1 MAPVRGPLF
10 FYGMRRGVLVLNFG
24 SQYVQLIARRIREL
38 GVYSEIIPYWTSA
51 EEIKTKEPYGII
63 LSGGPASV
71 YQEGAPL
78 PDAGIYRLGVPL
90 LGICYGLQVMVHQ
103 WGGKVERATRQEYG
117 RARLTIIKRDILFEG
132 LPEEM
137 DVWMSHA
144 DKVSSLPEDFE
155 VLAISENSPYAVV
168 RHRELPL
175 YGLQFHPEVSH
186 TPYGKDL
193 LARFLFGICKAPA
206 HWQMGDILKEK
217 IEEIRSQVKGRK
229 VISAL
234 SGGVDS
240 TVAAV
245 LTHRAVGDL
254 LECVFVD
261 HGLLRKG
268 ELEQVTEAFRKMN
281 LPFRVVSAGKLFLER
296 LRGVEDPEEKRR
308 IIGHTFIE
316 VFEKE
321 AEKIGAQLLL
331 QGTLYP
337 DVVES
342 AGIAG
347 SQVIKSHH
355 NVGGLPEKMNLELL
369 EPLRDM
375 FKDEVRQLGKLLG
388 IPDEILNRH
397 PFPGPGLAI
406 RILGEVKEE
415 DLELLR
421 EADYIF
427 VEELKRWGLYHRVW
441 QAFAVLLPV
450 KSVGVMG
457 DQRTYERVIAL
468 RAVDSVDGMTAD
480 WSRLPYDFL
489 DHVMRR
495 IINEVK
501 GINRV
506 VYDIS
511 SKPPATIEWE

>member
-1 MAPVRGPLF
+1 MLRP
-10 FYGMRRGVLVLNFG
+10 VLVLNFG

-38 GVYSEIIPYWTSA
+38 GVYSQIVPFYERVEKLLEKKPYA
-51 EEIKTKEPYGII
+51 II

-71 YQEGAPL
+71 YMPKAPL
-78 PDAGIYRLGVPL
+78 PDERLYELNIPI
-90 LGICYGLQVMVHQ
+90 LGICYGLQAITFQ
-103 WGGKVERATRQEYG
+103 LGGVVEKAQRQEYG
-117 RARLTIIKRDILFEG
+117 RARLQVLKEDPFFEG
-132 LPEEM
+132 LPTSF

-144 DKVSSLPEDFE
+144 DKVSKLPPDFE
-155 VLAISENSPYAVV
+155 VLAKSENSPYAVI
-168 RHRELPL
+168 RHREKPV
-175 YGLQFHPEVSH
+175 YGVQFHPEVAH
-186 TPYGKDL
+186 TQYGKEM
-193 LARFLFGICKAPA
+193 LANFLFKVAKAEKN
-206 HWQMGDILKEK
+206 WQMEDFIERS
-217 IEEIRSQVKGRK
+217 IEEIRQKAGNRK
-229 VISAL
+229 VICAL

-240 TVAAV
+240 TVAFA
-245 LTHRAVGDL
+245 LTYRAIGNNL
-254 LECVFVD
+254 LGIFVD

-268 ELEQVTEAFRKMN
+268 EAQEVEGYFRAMSF
-281 LPFRVVSAGKLFLER
+281 PFKKVDASQLFLER

-308 IIGHTFIE
+308 IVGHTFIE
-316 VFEKE
+316 VFERESKDFG
-321 AEKIGAQLLL
+321 AEFLL

-342 AGIAG
+342 AGIEGA
-347 SQVIKSHH
+347 QVIKTHH
-355 NVGGLPEKMNLELL
+355 NVGGLPERMSLELL
-369 EPLRDM
+369 EPLREL
-375 FKDEVRQLGKLLG
+375 FKDEVREIGKLLG
-388 IPDEILNRH
+388 VPEGILRRH

-415 DLELLR
+415 DLNILR
-421 EADYIF
+421 EADAIF
-427 VEELKRWGLYHRVW
+427 IEELKRWGLYDKVW

-457 DQRTYERVIAL
+457 DVRTYERVVGL

-480 WSRLPYDFL
+480 WSKLPYEFL

-501 GINRV
+501 GVNRV

>member
-1 MAPVRGPLF
+1 MS
-10 FYGMRRGVLVLNFG
+10 RRPVLVFNFG

-38 GVYSEIIPYWTSA
+38 GVYSQIVPYYIDPQ
-51 EEIKTKEPYGII
+51 EVERLNPYGII
-63 LSGGPASV
+63 FSGGPASV

-78 PDAGIYRLGVPL
+78 PHPKILDLGVPI
-90 LGICYGLQVMVHQ
+90 LGICYGLQTIVHML
-103 WGGKVERATRQEYG
+103 GGKVERAQKQEYG
-117 RARLTIIKRDILFEG
+117 RATLRVLKEDPLFKG
-132 LPEEM
+132 LPKEFE
-137 DVWMSHA
+137 VWMSHA
-144 DKVSSLPEDFE
+144 DKVSVLPEGF
-155 VLAISENSPYAVV
+155 VALASSENSPYAVI
-168 RHRELPL
+168 RHSERPI
-175 YGLQFHPEVSH
+175 YGVQFHPEVTH
-186 TPYGKDL
+186 TSYGKEL
-193 LARFLFGICKAPA
+193 LGNFLFEVCKAQVN
-206 HWQMGDILKEK
+206 WQMPDFIQHKV
-217 IEEIRSQVKGRK
+217 EEIRQTVGNSK
-229 VISAL
+229 VVCAL

-245 LTHRAVGDL
+245 LTYKAIGDRL
-254 LECVFVD
+254 FCIFVD

-268 ELEQVTEAFRKMN
+268 ESQEVEESFKKLS
-281 LPFRVVSAGKLFLER
+281 LPFKKVDASEYFLER
-296 LRGVEDPEEKRR
+296 LKGVEDPEQKRK

-316 VFEKE
+316 VFEREAKE
-321 AEKIGAQLLL
+321 FGAEYLL

-342 AGIAG
+342 AGIEGAK
-347 SQVIKSHH
+347 VIKTHH
-355 NVGGLPEKMNLELL
+355 NVGGLPERMNLKLL
-369 EPLRDM
+369 EPLREL
-375 FKDEVRQLGKLLG
+375 FKDEVRKVGELLG
-388 IPDEILNRH
+388 VPENILKRH

-406 RILGEVKEE
+406 RILGEVKKE
-415 DLELLR
+415 DLEILR

-427 VEELKRWGLYHRVW
+427 IEELKRWGLYDKVW

-457 DQRTYERVIAL
+457 DVRTYERVVGL
-468 RAVDSVDGMTAD
+468 RAVDSTDGMTAD
-480 WSRLPYDFL
+480 WSRLPYEFL

>member
-1 MAPVRGPLF
+1 MVK
-10 FYGMRRGVLVLNFG
+10 RRPVLVLNFG
-24 SQYVQLIARRIREL
+24 SQYVQLIARRVREL
-38 GVYSEIIPYWTSA
+38 GIYSEIVPYNLSVD
-51 EEIKTKEPYGII
+51 EIRAKEPYALI

-71 YQEGAPL
+71 YEGGAPL
-78 PDAGIYRLGVPL
+78 PDPNIYELGVPI
-90 LGICYGLQVMVHQ
+90 LGICYGLQVIAFQ
-103 WGGKVERATRQEYG
+103 LGGKVERAQKQEYG
-117 RARLTIIKRDILFEG
+117 RARLRVLEKDPLFDG
-132 LPEEM
+132 LPLEF

-144 DKVSSLPEDFE
+144 DKVVSLPKGFKT
-155 VLAISENSPYAVV
+155 LASSENSPYAVI
-168 RHRELPL
+168 RHEEKPI
-175 YGLQFHPEVSH
+175 YGVQFHPEVYH
-186 TPYGKDL
+186 TSYGKEL
-193 LARFLFGICKAPA
+193 FANFLFGVCLAEKN
-206 HWQMGDILKEK
+206 WDMGDFISEK
-217 IEEIRSQVKGRK
+217 VEEIRSTVGSAK
-229 VISAL
+229 VVCAL

-240 TVAAV
+240 TVAAL
-245 LTHRAVGDL
+245 LTYRAIGDRL
-254 LECVFVD
+254 TCMFVD

-268 ELEQVTEAFRKMN
+268 EAEEVEGYFKSMK
-281 LPFRVVSAGKLFLER
+281 LPYIKVDAQELFLDR

-321 AEKIGAQLLL
+321 AQKTGASFLL

-347 SQVIKSHH
+347 AKVIKTHH
-355 NVGGLPEKMNLELL
+355 NVGGLPEKLNLRLL
-369 EPLRDM
+369 EPLREL
-375 FKDEVRQLGKLLG
+375 FKDEVRQVGRLLG
-388 IPDEILNRH
+388 LPEEVLRRH

-406 RILGEVKEE
+406 RIIGEVKKE

-421 EADYIF
+421 EVDYIF
-427 VEELKRWGLYHRVW
+427 IEELKKWGLYDRVW

-450 KSVGVMG
+450 KTVGVMG
-457 DQRTYERVIAL
+457 DVRTYERVVGL
-468 RAVDSVDGMTAD
+468 RAVESVDGMTAD
-480 WSRLPYDFL
+480 WARLPYDFL

-506 VYDIS
+506 VYDVS